1 MENVRKNRD
10 IKLVTT
16 DRRRNYWVLE
26 SDDET
31 TKLFTENLL
40 TIEMK
45 TKQRYLWINL
55 SIEDFQL
62 SKILMYVVVWL
73 CKTQIL

>member
-10 IKLVTT
+10 IKPVTT
-16 DRRRNYWVLE
+16 DRRRNYWVFE

-45 TKQRYLWINL
+45 TKQRYLWMNL

-73 CKTQIL
+73 CKTQIS

>member
-10 IKLVTT
+10 IKPVKT

-45 TKQRYLWINL
+45 TK
-55 SIEDFQL
+55 
-62 SKILMYVVVWL
+62 
-73 CKTQIL
+73 